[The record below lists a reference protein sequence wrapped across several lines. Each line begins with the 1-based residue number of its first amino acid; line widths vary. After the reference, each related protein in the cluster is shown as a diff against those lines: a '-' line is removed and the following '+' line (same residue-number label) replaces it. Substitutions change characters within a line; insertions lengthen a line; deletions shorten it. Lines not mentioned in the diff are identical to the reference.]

1 MNYNF
6 KVFDKKTDSLL
17 NNGKSMSIKDL
28 IECSEFTVMVDDFSV
43 VLLESQKKD
52 INNILITQGDILEV
66 IINKQPCGF
75 GKFEVVYQ
83 KSALRLKEIEA
94 NWSMILEEDN
104 CLEDFEEMKIVGNI
118 FEKAVDNSSDI

>member
-1 MNYNF
+1 MNFKF
-6 KVFDKKTDSLL
+6 KVFDKKTDSFL
-17 NNGKSMSIKDL
+17 NNGKSLSIKDL
-28 IECSEFTVMVDDFSV
+28 IECSEFTVMIDDFSV

-52 INNILITQGDILEV
+52 INDVLITQGDVLEV

-118 FEKAVDNSSDI
+118 FEKSVDNSTVL

>member
-1 MNYNF
+1 MNYTF
-6 KVFDKKTDSLL
+6 KVFDKKTDSFL
-17 NNGKSMSIKDL
+17 NNGKSLSIKDL

-52 INNILITQGDILEV
+52 INNILITQGDLVEV
-66 IINKQPCGF
+66 IVNKQPHGF
-75 GKFEVVYQ
+75 GKFEVVYRN
-83 KSALRLKEIEA
+83 SALRLKEIEA
-94 NWSMILEEDN
+94 NWSMILEENN

>member
-1 MNYNF
+1 MNYTF
-6 KVFDKKTDSLL
+6 KVFDKKTDSFL
-17 NNGKSMSIKDL
+17 NNRKSMSIKDL

-52 INNILITQGDILEV
+52 INNILITQGDLVEV
-66 IINKQPCGF
+66 IINKQPHGF
-75 GKFEVVYQ
+75 GKFEVVYE

-118 FEKAVDNSSDI
+118 FEKAVDNSTVL

>member
-1 MNYNF
+1 MNFKF
-6 KVFDKKTDSLL
+6 KVFDKKTDSFL
-17 NNGKSMSIKDL
+17 NNGKSLSIKDL

-52 INNILITQGDILEV
+52 TDNILITQGDLVEV

-104 CLEDFEEMKIVGNI
+104 CLEDFEEVKIIGNI
-118 FEKAVDNSSDI
+118 FEKAVDNSTSL

>member
-1 MNYNF
+1 MNFKF
-6 KVFDKKTDSLL
+6 KVFDKKTDSFL
-17 NNGKSMSIKDL
+17 NNGKSLSIKDL
-28 IECSEFTVMVDDFSV
+28 IECSEFTVMIDDFSV

-52 INNILITQGDILEV
+52 TDNILITQGDLVEV

-104 CLEDFEEMKIVGNI
+104 CLEDFEEVKIIGNI
-118 FEKAVDNSSDI
+118 FEKAVDNSTSL

>member
-1 MNYNF
+1 MQE
-6 KVFDKKTDSLL
+6 SL
-17 NNGKSMSIKDL
+17 
-28 IECSEFTVMVDDFSV
+28 
-43 VLLESQKKD
+43 KKD
-52 INNILITQGDILEV
+52 TDNILITQGDLVEV

-104 CLEDFEEMKIVGNI
+104 CLEDFEEVKIIGNI
-118 FEKAVDNSSDI
+118 FEKAVDNSTSL

>member
-6 KVFDKKTDSLL
+6 KVFDKKTDSFL
-17 NNGKSMSIKDL
+17 NIGKSLSIKDL

-52 INNILITQGDILEV
+52 INNILITQGDLVEV
-66 IINKQPCGF
+66 IVNKQPHGF
-75 GKFEVVYQ
+75 GKFEVVYRN
-83 KSALRLKEIEA
+83 SAHRLKEIEQ

-104 CLEDFEEMKIVGNI
+104 CLEDFEEMKIIGNI
-118 FEKAVDNSSDI
+118 FEKAVDNSTSL

>member
-1 MNYNF
+1 MNFKF
-6 KVFDKKTDSLL
+6 KVFDKKTDSFL
-17 NNGKSMSIKDL
+17 NNKKSLSIKDL
-28 IECSEFTVMVDDFSV
+28 IECSEFTVMIDDFSV

-66 IINKQPCGF
+66 MINKQPCGF
-75 GKFEVVYQ
+75 GKFEVVYE
-83 KSALRLKEIEA
+83 KSAHRLKEIEA

-118 FEKAVDNSSDI
+118 FEKSVDNSTVL

>member
-1 MNYNF
+1 MNYTF
-6 KVFDKKTDSLL
+6 KVFDKKTDSFL

-28 IECSEFTVMVDDFSV
+28 IECSEFTVMIDDFSV

-52 INNILITQGDILEV
+52 INNILITQGDLVEV
-66 IINKQPCGF
+66 IINKQPHGF
-75 GKFEVVYQ
+75 GKFEVVYE

-118 FEKAVDNSSDI
+118 FEKAVDNSAIL

>member
-1 MNYNF
+1 MNFKF
-6 KVFDKKTDSLL
+6 KVFDKKTDSFL
-17 NNGKSMSIKDL
+17 NNGKSLSIKDL

-52 INNILITQGDILEV
+52 INDVLITQGDILEV

-118 FEKAVDNSSDI
+118 FEKAVDNSAVL

>member
-1 MNYNF
+1 MNFKF
-6 KVFDKKTDSLL
+6 KVFDKKTDSFM
-17 NNGKSMSIKDL
+17 NNGKSMSIQDL
-28 IECSEFTVMVDDFSV
+28 IECSEFTVMIDDFSV

-52 INNILITQGDILEV
+52 INNILITQGDIMEV

-75 GKFEVVYQ
+75 GKFEVVYE

-118 FEKAVDNSSDI
+118 FEKAVDNSTSL

>member
-1 MNYNF
+1 MNFKF
-6 KVFDKKTDSLL
+6 KVFDKKTDSFL
-17 NNGKSMSIKDL
+17 NNRKSLSIKDL
-28 IECSEFTVMVDDFSV
+28 IECSEFTVMIDDFSV

-52 INNILITQGDILEV
+52 INDILITQGDIMEV

-75 GKFEVVYQ
+75 GKFEVVYE

-118 FEKAVDNSSDI
+118 FEKAVDNSTSL

>member
-1 MNYNF
+1 VNFKF
-6 KVFDKKTDSLL
+6 KVFDKKTDSFL
-17 NNGKSMSIKDL
+17 NNRKSLSIKDL
-28 IECSEFTVMVDDFSV
+28 IECSEFTVMIDDFSV

-52 INNILITQGDILEV
+52 INNILITQGDIMEV

-75 GKFEVVYQ
+75 GKFEVVYE

-118 FEKAVDNSSDI
+118 FEKAVDNSTSL

>member
-1 MNYNF
+1 MNFKF
-6 KVFDKKTDSLL
+6 KVFDKKTDSFL
-17 NNGKSMSIKDL
+17 NNRKSLSIKDL

-52 INNILITQGDILEV
+52 INNILITQGDIMEV

-75 GKFEVVYQ
+75 GKFEVVYE

-118 FEKAVDNSSDI
+118 FEKAVDNSTSL

>member
-1 MNYNF
+1 
-6 KVFDKKTDSLL
+6 
-17 NNGKSMSIKDL
+17 MSIKDL

-52 INNILITQGDILEV
+52 INNILITQGDLVEV
-66 IINKQPCGF
+66 IINKQPHGF
-75 GKFEVVYQ
+75 GKFEVVYE

-104 CLEDFEEMKIVGNI
+104 CLEDFEEMKIIGNI
-118 FEKAVDNSSDI
+118 FEKAVDNSTVL

>member
-1 MNYNF
+1 MSYTF
-6 KVFDKKTDSLL
+6 KVFDKKTDSFL
-17 NNGKSMSIKDL
+17 NNRKSLSIKDL
-28 IECSEFTVMVDDFSV
+28 IECSEFTVMIDDFSV

-52 INNILITQGDILEV
+52 INDVLITQGDILEV

-75 GKFEVVYQ
+75 GKFEVVYEN
-83 KSALRLKEIEA
+83 SALRLKEIEA

-118 FEKAVDNSSDI
+118 FEKAVDNSTSL